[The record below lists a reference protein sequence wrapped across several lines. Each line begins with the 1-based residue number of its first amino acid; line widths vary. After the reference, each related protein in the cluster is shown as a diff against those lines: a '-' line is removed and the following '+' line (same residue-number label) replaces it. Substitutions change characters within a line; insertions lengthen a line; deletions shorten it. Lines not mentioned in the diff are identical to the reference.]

1 MTVKCLP
8 SNSSVVI
15 LDPFNV
21 CFHRHRATLH
31 FHDLQRLAGIEIFK
45 AMQRFFRDISALIL
59 AEDQDVPAIHD
70 LGPAADHDPML
81 ASELMSLKAEPLSRK
96 DFHELDLE
104 VFAVIDHGV
113 KTPGAANTFFLHISD
128 SVLNGSKAIANL
140 SSF

>member
-1 MTVKCLP
+1 MTVKCLS

-45 AMQRFFRDISALIL
+45 AMKRFFRDISALIL

-70 LGPAADHDPML
+70 PGFAADHDPVLTAML
-81 ASELMSLKAEPLSRK
+81 VALKAEPLSRQ
-96 DFHELDLE
+96 DFHQLDLE
-104 VFAVIDHGV
+104 VFAVIDHGI
-113 KTPGAANTFFLHISD
+113 KAPRTANTFFWHISD